1 MPTVRLSLSVPSD
14 TWVGA
19 VSRAY
24 PDANF
29 RVLTAMVSDATG
41 YAVLEIG
48 AASPLALLADIED
61 RSGVDR
67 VDLLSAS
74 PDRTVLH
81 IETGETSLLEPL
93 TTAGIP
99 LETPIR
105 IEDGT
110 VVWTFRTPDD
120 RLSTLDSTL
129 RAAGLEFEVES
140 VRTDSP
146 PEDPSSPD
154 LTDRQ
159 AEVLATA
166 FEAGYFEIPRGATVA
181 EVADASGVSK
191 STASDVLRRAIRN
204 LATWYLPADSVV
216 GS

>member
-61 RSGVDR
+61 RPGVDR

-120 RLSTLDSTL
+120 RLSTLDSSL

-146 PEDPSSPD
+146 PEDPGSPD

-204 LATWYLPADSVV
+204 LATWYLPAESVA